1 MRDEKTSR
9 LVLTALMTCLVLV
22 ATMSIRIPSP
32 FTHGYVHLGDSM
44 IFLSVLLLGKKGG
57 AAASGLGSCLAD
69 LCGGYGMYAPWTL
82 LIKAVMAFI
91 MGAFIERMIKRDKKR
106 IKILGIP
113 VIELT
118 GMTLAGL
125 EMVVGYGFVDGFFA
139 GNLLTGFL
147 GAPMNVAQFVTG
159 MILAGLLAAALYR
172 TPAKKIF
179 TYRLDE
185 IK

>member
-1 MRDEKTSR
+1 MYYNIEAEREQETFFSFSKKNPEAGQMRSEFMRDEKTSR

-91 MGAFIERMIKRDKKR
+91 MGAFIERMIKRCLLYTSQASDVSGLTFR
-106 IKILGIP
+106 ISIG
-113 VIELT
+113 
-118 GMTLAGL
+118 
-125 EMVVGYGFVDGFFA
+125 
-139 GNLLTGFL
+139 
-147 GAPMNVAQFVTG
+147 
-159 MILAGLLAAALYR
+159 
-172 TPAKKIF
+172 TP
-179 TYRLDE
+179 
-185 IK
+185 